1 MPNNPATRMAGAVQV
16 TAANQIVRR
25 GEQAITI
32 EAKLAASSAQSATGS
47 GSPTTDTT
55 IPAGIIAMWGGLLVD
70 IPAGW
75 LLCDGTS
82 GTPDLRARF
91 IKGSAAGVDPGVT
104 GGATFH
110 VPAGSVSAPSVTTQP
125 AVSAAGVSFVTAVG
139 TPTFT
144 GSSASYEPLYY
155 SLAFI
160 QKTA

>member
-1 MPNNPATRMAGAVQV
+1 MAGSVQV
-16 TAANQIVRR
+16 PASNTIVRR

-55 IPAGIIAMWGGLLVD
+55 IPAGIIAMWGGLLAD

-75 LLCDGTS
+75 LLCDGAN
-82 GTPDLRARF
+82 GTPDLRAQF
-91 IKGSAAGVDPGVT
+91 IKGSAAGIEPGAT
-104 GGATFH
+104 GGATLH
-110 VPAGSVSAPSVTTQP
+110 TPVGTIANHSTAADTEVTGAGTRVTT
-125 AVSAAGVSFVTAVG
+125 ATHV
-139 TPTFT
+139 FT
-144 GSSASYEPLYY
+144 GAIANYEPAFY